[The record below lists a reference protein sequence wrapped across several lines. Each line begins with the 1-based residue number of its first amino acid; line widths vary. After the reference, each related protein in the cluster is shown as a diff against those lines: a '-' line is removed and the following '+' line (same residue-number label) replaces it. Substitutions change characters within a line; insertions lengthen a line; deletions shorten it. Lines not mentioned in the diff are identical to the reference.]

1 MAKTEDFQTRIET
14 DDRNRVVFVDK
25 YDDNEV
31 WLSIQVQGGGAN
43 CVIPRDQAIA
53 MIAAIQRVLDN
64 VPNPPEEVAET
75 EEEGA

>member
-1 MAKTEDFQTRIET
+1 MNDTIEYQARIET

-43 CVIPRDQAIA
+43 CVIPRDQALA
-53 MIAAIQRVLDN
+53 MVEAIKRVL
-64 VPNPPEEVAET
+64 EVE
-75 EEEGA
+75 

>member
-1 MAKTEDFQTRIET
+1 MATTEDFQTRIET

-43 CVIPRDQAIA
+43 CVLPREEAIK
-53 MIAAIQRVLDN
+53 MVEAIQRALGV
-64 VPNPPEEVAET
+64 E
-75 EEEGA
+75 

>member
-1 MAKTEDFQTRIET
+1 MATTEEFQTRIET

-43 CVIPRDQAIA
+43 CVIPRDQALA
-53 MIAAIQRVLDN
+53 MIEAIKRVL
-64 VPNPPEEVAET
+64 EVE
-75 EEEGA
+75 